1 MSLQLPI
8 PAGEWPRHH
17 VDDTRARQLQA
28 RLIHSHFNQPHLE
41 IPKIQVFPNSFI
53 SLRSLEGMSMSYCQ
67 SVCSILPVNR
77 TIAVPTV
84 CPQSPHPTHPP
95 SRSKATQGC
104 GGHAVI
110 PTSTGQQQHEQVTH
124 KRCLDSYLVIVTH
137 QCSSNPL
144 SRKTQLKGIQKSLV
158 FNMCDLSSGLLNGP
172 FFPEWT
178 IAGQAIKS

>member
-1 MSLQLPI
+1 MSLQLPS

-17 VDDTRARQLQA
+17 VDDTRAWQLQA

-84 CPQSPHPTHPP
+84 CPQSPHPTHAP
-95 SRSKATQGC
+95 SGSGATQGR

-110 PTSTGQQQHEQVTH
+110 PTPTGQQQHEQGHTQMMSGFLFGDCNAPVLFKSPKQENTVKRNTKVT
-124 KRCLDSYLVIVTH
+124 RL
-137 QCSSNPL
+137 
-144 SRKTQLKGIQKSLV
+144 
-158 FNMCDLSSGLLNGP
+158 
-172 FFPEWT
+172 
-178 IAGQAIKS
+178 